1 MQNNLNKN
9 NEGLSPQRKYPRK
22 IFRKSVAYLCQGS
35 SQVVMGVEIGE
46 GGLSFESEQVISIDQ
61 NIVVN
66 FFVPEGD
73 FFSLQTSVRS
83 AATKQDG
90 KIIYGVHFLNMNLSL
105 KRQIRAYVAR
115 MSLGEQKTN

>member
-1 MQNNLNKN
+1 MQNKDLNV
-9 NEGLSPQRKYPRK
+9 PQQRKYPRK
-22 IFRKSVAYLCQGS
+22 LFHKPVAYLCQGF

-46 GGLSFESEQVISIDQ
+46 GGLSFESEQKILVDQ

-66 FFVPEGD
+66 FFIPEGD

-83 AATKQDG
+83 VASRQDG
-90 KIIYGVHFLNMNLSL
+90 KTVCGVHFINMNLSL

-115 MSLGEQKTN
+115 MSLNEQKIN

>member
-1 MQNNLNKN
+1 
-9 NEGLSPQRKYPRK
+9 
-22 IFRKSVAYLCQGS
+22 
-35 SQVVMGVEIGE
+35 MGVEIGE
-46 GGLSFESEQVISIDQ
+46 GGLSFETEQVILIEQ
-61 NIVVN
+61 NIIVN

-83 AATKQDG
+83 SFLKNDG

-115 MSLGEQKTN
+115 MSLNEQKIN